1 MFPRTCKFR
10 SRCPRRK
17 DSNATL
23 SDIPLVLTAFLL
35 WKFIKKTK
43 IVPLSE
49 IPLREALA
57 DVDRY
62 PEMPEPEAKGWK
74 KALNILWD

>member
-1 MFPRTCKFR
+1 MLTFP
-10 SRCPRRK
+10 
-17 DSNATL
+17 L
-23 SDIPLVLTAFLL
+23 SDIPLVITAYLL

-43 IVPLSE
+43 IVSLTD

-57 DVDRY
+57 DVDRF

>member
-1 MFPRTCKFR
+1 MLNPGLTILTFP
-10 SRCPRRK
+10 P
-17 DSNATL
+17 
-23 SDIPLVLTAFLL
+23 SDIPLVITAYLL

-43 IVPLSE
+43 IVSLTD

-57 DVDRY
+57 DVDRF

-74 KALNILWD
+74 KVLNILWD